1 MRKTWVASGVL
12 FSCALLACGR
22 DVEVVDS
29 KQQQSLVAEHPPEGQ
44 ERYLFHV
51 DSVDGELV
59 AELSALG
66 ARARKVFE
74 RDMKN
79 YQDCMKVYLDA
90 RKAAIKANETA
101 ASDAVDEYNAIMK
114 KIQEDQ
120 KQ

>member
-1 MRKTWVASGVL
+1 MNRSALVL
-12 FSCALLACGR
+12 GAAVCAWLSAAQAQDVPKWKCEPRPDYPGRLAMS
-22 DVEVVDS
+22 VDS
-29 KQQQSLVAEHPPEGQ
+29 K
-44 ERYLFHV
+44 
-51 DSVDGELV
+51 
-59 AELSALG
+59 
-66 ARARKVFE
+66 RKVFE

-101 ASDAVDEYNAIMK
+101 ASDAVDEYNGIMK

>member
-1 MRKTWVASGVL
+1 MNR
-12 FSCALLACGR
+12 
-22 DVEVVDS
+22 
-29 KQQQSLVAEHPPEGQ
+29 
-44 ERYLFHV
+44 
-51 DSVDGELV
+51 
-59 AELSALG
+59 SALVLG
-66 ARARKVFE
+66 FAVCAWFPVAQAQDVPKWKCEPKPDYPGRLAMGVDTKRKVFE